1 MNKVSG
7 SNRRMLNTL
16 LMNISSRLSP
26 GNLIL
31 GLGNVYLKINIH
43 FVKEYDEK

>member
-1 MNKVSG
+1 
-7 SNRRMLNTL
+7 MLNTL
-16 LMNISSRLSP
+16 LMNISSRLSL

-31 GLGNVYLKINIH
+31 GLGNVYLKTNID